1 MNFFKKLAVG
11 LGIIMFGFMLNFT
24 FAEDALDEVLGVDS
38 EAGNYQIVN
47 NKIDVQWLVSS
58 WEDSII
64 IKVSKFMLKLAV
76 IVGVFV
82 FLIWGIRFIL
92 SFGDDSKAKKV
103 RDNLMI
109 AVLGFVIAFWAWV
122 ILQIILSIW
131 PSIQW

>member
-1 MNFFKKLAVG
+1 
-11 LGIIMFGFMLNFT
+11 
-24 FAEDALDEVLGVDS
+24 VDS

>member
-38 EAGNYQIVN
+38 EAGNYQIIN
-47 NKIDVQWLVSS
+47 NKTDVQWLVSS

-103 RDNLMI
+103 RDNLII